1 MFVWVKLK
9 GKLVRSNV
17 RTRIRGM
24 SGDRDEMLE
33 IAVDMVK
40 NPRSIQNINLSYKK
54 ARWR

>member
-33 IAVDMVK
+33 IAVDMVR